1 MMKAF
6 IFDMDGVIIDSEP
19 HHVEVEIDTAKRYGA
34 TITEEDLAEYT
45 GMVSL
50 DMWERVKEK
59 HGLTGEVRDIHEHAH
74 TEKLKRLKESDLTPI
89 KGIPELMKKLSE
101 RNIPMAV
108 ASSSPR
114 AYIEAVLQ
122 KFNIEDHFTSVISG
136 EEVNQGK
143 PAPDIYLETASVL
156 GINPKDC
163 VVLEDS
169 HNGARSAKAAGMT
182 CIGYAAPD
190 AGDQDL
196 SMTDTVVQ
204 AIGEIDVDQL

>member
-1 MMKAF
+1 MKAF
-6 IFDMDGVIIDSEP
+6 IFDMDGVIVNSEP
-19 HHVEVEIDTAKRYGA
+19 HHVEVEIATAKRYGA
-34 TITEEDLAEYT
+34 TITEDDLAEYT
-45 GMVSL
+45 GMVSE
-50 DMWERVKEK
+50 DMWGRVKEK
-59 HGLTGEVRDIHEHAH
+59 HGLTGEIKDILTHAH

-89 KGIPELMKKLSE
+89 EGIPGLMQKLSE

-114 AYIEAVLQ
+114 EYIEAVLQ

-143 PAPDIYLETASVL
+143 PAPDIYLETAAVL
-156 GINPKDC
+156 GIDPKDC

-169 HNGARSAKAAGMT
+169 HNGARAAKAAGMT

-196 SMTDTVVQ
+196 SITDTVVQ
-204 AIGEIDVDQL
+204 AIDEIDVDQL